1 MTKDA
6 IIASNM
12 ARRNF
17 DETTSIVIDELKTQE
32 AKRYYCKMILMCIT
46 AKMSHACTD
55 TFEED
60 VNDVIEHIN
69 EQCLKG

>member
-17 DETTSIVIDELKTQE
+17 DETTSLVIDELKTQE
-32 AKRYYCKMILMCIT
+32 AKRYYCKMVLFCIT
-46 AKMSHACTD
+46 AKMSHVCSD
-55 TFEED
+55 TFAED
-60 VNDVIEHIN
+60 INGVIEHIN
-69 EQCLKG
+69 DNCFSG

>member
-46 AKMSHACTD
+46 AKTVSYTHLTLP
-55 TFEED
+55 TTPY
-60 VNDVIEHIN
+60 V
-69 EQCLKG
+69 